1 MAMSEPIPADAPDP
15 RSLQEALR
23 SVIDPE
29 AGLSIVDLG
38 LVYDVAVR
46 EGGVTV
52 TLGMTSPACP
62 MGDMIREDVEAALR
76 EAVPAGWA
84 VEAVLTDSPAWDPSR
99 MSEEAR
105 RHFGE

>member
-1 MAMSEPIPADAPDP
+1 MTMADRMEDHPPEAQ
-15 RSLQEALR
+15 RLREALR

-29 AGLSIVDLG
+29 AGINIVDLG

-52 TLGMTSPACP
+52 TVGMTSPACP
-62 MGDMIREDVEAALR
+62 LGDMICEDVEAALR
-76 EAVPAGWA
+76 EAVPAGWS
-84 VEAVLTDSPAWDPSR
+84 VEAVLTDTPAWDPSR
-99 MSEEAR
+99 MSDEAR